1 MSIMDEEREA
11 RKRTQ
16 LIPYIKKLESGEEP
30 EFTSELIQLR
40 NLLRKHKFLI
50 DANLLERLDNLL
62 KPYTKEWEEY
72 FLDDND
78 KQKTKL
84 LITQEQSR

>member
-50 DANLLERLDNLL
+50 DAYLLERLDNLL
-62 KPYTKEWEEY
+62 KPYTKEWEE
-72 FLDDND
+72 FS
-78 KQKTKL
+78 
-84 LITQEQSR
+84 QEH

>member
-30 EFTSELIQLR
+30 EFTSEIIQIR
-40 NLLRKHKFLI
+40 NLLRKHKFLK
-50 DANLLERLDNLL
+50 DANLLERIDNLI
-62 KPYTKEWEEY
+62 KPYTKEWEE
-72 FLDDND
+72 FS
-78 KQKTKL
+78 
-84 LITQEQSR
+84 QEH